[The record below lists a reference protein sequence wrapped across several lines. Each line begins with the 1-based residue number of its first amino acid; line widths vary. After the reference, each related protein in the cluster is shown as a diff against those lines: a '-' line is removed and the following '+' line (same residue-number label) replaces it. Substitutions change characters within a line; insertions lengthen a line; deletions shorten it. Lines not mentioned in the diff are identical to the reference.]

1 MTMTCPSRN
10 GRMRPP
16 GLVLSLLAGVAALTI
31 IGCAPRAGS
40 AAQGESA
47 RSGAAA
53 ASAASGP
60 ADEPAGLTPAQ
71 RDLHIQSFDHV
82 WMTVATKHFDPT
94 LGGLDW
100 GAVRAE
106 LRPRVVNARTAG
118 EARAATGE
126 MLRRLGQSHFAIIPV
141 GAYEGLDARRP
152 RGSVGQSD
160 EPGEA
165 GLTIRMVGGRAV
177 VAGVR
182 PEGPAARA
190 GVKTGFIVD
199 EVAGEAIGLVVERLR
214 NALASQGEGLLDARL
229 TLSIEARFDGFNGE
243 SLDAVFLDGADHRA
257 KRTIVLGPP
266 VGLRAKLGNLPEM
279 RVECEY
285 QTLGGGATRGGAGG
299 GGGGGSACVGYVRL
313 STFLEPGIVMP
324 KMMEAVEACRAC
336 DGLVIDLR
344 GNLGGL
350 GGMAMG
356 IGGLLVTEPDQRLGT
371 MTTRGATLKFVL
383 NPRLNPYTGPV
394 AILVDGLSLSTSE
407 ILAGGLQDLRRARVF
422 GERTGGAA
430 LPSVIERLPSGDGF
444 QYAFANYTSAGGRVL
459 EGTGVVPDEVVPL
472 TREALLAGRDAALD
486 AAVKWIHAA
495 ATSETGKNR

>member
-1 MTMTCPSRN
+1 MTMTRPSRY
-10 GRMRPP
+10 GRMRTP
-16 GLVLSLLAGVAALTI
+16 GLVLLLLAGVATLTI
-31 IGCAPRAGS
+31 IGCAPRAG
-40 AAQGESA
+40 AAAPGESA
-47 RSGAAA
+47 RSGAVA
-53 ASAASGP
+53 ASEASGAP
-60 ADEPAGLTPAQ
+60 DEPAGLTPAQ

-141 GAYEGLDARRP
+141 EAYEGLDARRP
-152 RGSVGQSD
+152 RGSAGQSD

-165 GLTIRMVGGRAV
+165 GLTIRMIGGRAV

-199 EVAGEAIGLVVERLR
+199 AVAGEAIGPVVERLR
-214 NALASQGEGLLDARL
+214 GALASQGEGLLNARL

-243 SLDAVFLDGADHRA
+243 SVEAVFLDGADHRV

-266 VGLRAKLGNLPEM
+266 VGLKAKLGNLPEM

-285 QTLGGGATRGGAGG
+285 QTLGGGASGG
-299 GGGGGSACVGYVRL
+299 GGGTACVGYVRL
-313 STFLEPGIVMP
+313 STFLEPGVVMP
-324 KMMEAVEACRAC
+324 KMMQAVEACRAC

-356 IGGLLVTEPDQRLGT
+356 VGGLLVSEPDQRLGT
-371 MTTRGATLKFVL
+371 MTTRGATLNFVL

-407 ILAGGLQDLRRARVF
+407 ILAGGLQDLRRARVL

-459 EGTGVVPDEVVPL
+459 EGTGVMPDEPVPL

-495 ATSETGKNR
+495 ATSETGRGR